1 MGDDAES
8 SRRLPVPDPAYGPLR
23 MLHDHA
29 YELSQTSRP
38 QEALVA
44 VDAYEPLARAFGDE
58 KTVGFLLQARMYA
71 YLNLGRL
78 PEALAAGEELLSHH
92 EATGATV
99 ATAKT
104 LADQAGVYLDAGQV
118 TEAMRCLARAELLLE
133 QAPVRGERYVS
144 ALNSLV
150 AAALDAELYERAA
163 AAYRQLSQLWTGAG
177 RTSALEMYEFTYGEV
192 LLEWGLRLSHLGED
206 DEAWRRLRGA
216 EEIFERWCD
225 TSTSDDTG
233 DDRLW
238 VRPPYAVT
246 LAKLGQVDQAFELAP
261 ASCCPCGSRAT
272 GASPSKRTWRWGSH
286 CARGATCP
294 GPAGS
299 CSQPRR

>member
-1 MGDDAES
+1 M
-8 SRRLPVPDPAYGPLR
+8 
-23 MLHDHA
+23 
-29 YELSQTSRP
+29 
-38 QEALVA
+38 
-44 VDAYEPLARAFGDE
+44 DAYEPLARAFGDE

-133 QAPVRGERYVS
+133 QTPVRGERYVS

-192 LLEWGLRLSHLGED
+192 LLEWGLRLATSVRTTRRGGGCAARRRSSHG
-206 DEAWRRLRGA
+206 
-216 EEIFERWCD
+216 
-225 TSTSDDTG
+225 
-233 DDRLW
+233 
-238 VRPPYAVT
+238 
-246 LAKLGQVDQAFELAP
+246 
-261 ASCCPCGSRAT
+261 
-272 GASPSKRTWRWGSH
+272 
-286 CARGATCP
+286 GAT
-294 GPAGS
+294 
-299 CSQPRR
+299 PRRAMTPATIGSGSGRPTP